1 MEDFCLN
8 SELNT
13 TLNPDVDNYDI
24 LVSPI
29 CEKDGQKYAFVSF
42 SQNGKSAEGRI
53 PECKIISNNGFSE
66 SESQEIVEY
75 MQDHLKEL
83 KSMAA
88 GVNIFTAIMK

>member
-1 MEDFCLN
+1 MEDFSLDFEKN
-8 SELNT
+8 ISSDIAT
-13 TLNPDVDNYDI
+13 DTFDI